1 MTHTTKHTPGPWKV
15 EPGINHIKVWGERP
29 KTGPSLIAEVRN
41 EGTAHSTSGA
51 REQANAVLIAAAPAM
66 YEALQWAR
74 QYLRMPNF
82 HPDNSYNSEQWARD
96 YNKLTDALAQAEG
109 RDK

>member
-1 MTHTTKHTPGPWKV
+1 MNNTTKHTPGPWKV

-41 EGTAHSTSGA
+41 EGTAHSTSCA

-66 YEALQWAR
+66 YAALTAIT
-74 QYLRMPNF
+74 
-82 HPDNSYNSEQWARD
+82 D
-96 YNKLTDALAQAEG
+96 KLGETDVVIVSVMREIAKAALAQAEG
-109 RDK
+109 R